1 MQRIGSYVKGIE
13 PFKVRYARLEITIE
27 PIVLGIV
34 YTSPKYI
41 SIKRY
46 QPPQPKGK
54 YHCAPRLKATITLK
68 NVAFLFCL
76 YISLIV
82 LIPTRESFIRPGQT
96 WKAKK
101 HFRAIFYNFFTTF
114 EYSG

>member
-1 MQRIGSYVKGIE
+1 MKGIE

-54 YHCAPRLKATITLK
+54 YHCAPRLKATIYVLQCATAYLQL
-68 NVAFLFCL
+68 NAT
-76 YISLIV
+76 SLNW
-82 LIPTRESFIRPGQT
+82 P
-96 WKAKK
+96 
-101 HFRAIFYNFFTTF
+101 
-114 EYSG
+114 